1 MAFFNSL
8 WLGQVFIDARMYHA
22 VFDKATD
29 SPVTRP
35 FLISIFKEASEASRT
50 KLS

>member
-1 MAFFNSL
+1 MNSVR
-8 WLGQVFIDARMYHA
+8 LGQVFIDARMYHA

-35 FLISIFKEASEASRT
+35 FLISIFKEASEARRT
-50 KLS
+50 KLA